1 MNISENSK
9 LAEDLTLLSYKMFP
23 EETAELEDRKLW
35 IETYDHHWH
44 PTPEEEAELERR
56 VLLAGVDLSVLKRIS
71 PTV

>member
-23 EETAELEDRKLW
+23 EEEQEEDRKLW

-44 PTPEEEAELERR
+44 MSAEETAELERR
-56 VLLAGVDLSVLKRIS
+56 VLLAGIDLSVLKRIS
-71 PTV
+71 PNQ